1 MKNVYMRN
9 VFKSAR
15 LLLKDKFIGSML
27 GTFVGDA
34 LGMPVEGYSMEA
46 IKDQFGEIREMLET
60 RAGKGTYT
68 DDTEMMIGTAESL
81 IECRGFNGEHMAK
94 CFLENYHENR
104 GYGGGTKKALSLIR
118 DGELWHK
125 AGEKVVSG
133 GSYGNGSAMR
143 MAPIG
148 ILYFKDEEN
157 LRKVAHQASLITHA
171 HTLGKDAAAIQ
182 AFAVAK
188 AIQGNPNSALKK
200 EAFIDALINF
210 AETSELKTRLESIK
224 LIMNHNV
231 SREKIVSILG
241 HSSVSFESVPA
252 SIYSFLKYPDSFEE
266 AVVYAISLGGD
277 TDTIGA
283 MTGAISGA
291 FLGIEEIPERW
302 LNQLENTG
310 KAKAYVNNLAEK
322 LWEIGNY

>member
-1 MKNVYMRN
+1 MRRN
-9 VFKSAR
+9 IFKSAR
-15 LLLKDKFIGSML
+15 LLLKDKFKGTLL

-34 LGMPVEGYSMEA
+34 LGMPVEGYSIEA
-46 IKDQFGEIREMLET
+46 IKNQFGEVREMMEG
-60 RAGKGTYT
+60 RIGRGTYT

-94 CFLENYHENR
+94 CFLENYHENK
-104 GYGGGTKKALSLIR
+104 GYGGGTKKALSLIKN
-118 DGELWHK
+118 GEPWYK
-125 AGEKVVSG
+125 AGEKVISG

-143 MAPIG
+143 MAPVG

-157 LRKVAHQASLITHA
+157 LKKVAHQASLITHS
-171 HTLGKDAAAIQ
+171 HVLGKEGAAIQ
-182 AFAVAK
+182 AYAVAK
-188 AIQGNPNSALKK
+188 AIQGDPNSPLRK
-200 EAFIDALINF
+200 EAYINNLINF
-210 AETSELKTRLESIK
+210 AETNEYKIRLETIK
-224 LIMNHNV
+224 LLMDRNV
-231 SREKIVSILG
+231 SREKVVSVLG
-241 HSSVSFESVPA
+241 HSSVSYESVPA

-291 FLGIEEIPERW
+291 FLGIEKIPERW
-302 LNQLENTG
+302 LNQLENIG
-310 KAKAYVNNLAEK
+310 KAKAYVDSLAEK